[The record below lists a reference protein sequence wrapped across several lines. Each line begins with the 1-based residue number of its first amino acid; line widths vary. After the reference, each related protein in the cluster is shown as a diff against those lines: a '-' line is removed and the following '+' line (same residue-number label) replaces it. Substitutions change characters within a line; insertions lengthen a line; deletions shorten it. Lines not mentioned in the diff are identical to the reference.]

1 MNHFLKYT
9 LATVTGIIIAAMLL
23 FIFLLASLSA
33 VMSSGNK
40 AVTIEEN
47 SILVLK
53 AGIPVPERTST
64 NPFAG
69 FDPVNL
75 TFTPAPGLN
84 DILKNIEKAASDK
97 NIKGILVENGLMTS
111 GWGTTEEIRNALTTF
126 RNSGKFV
133 ISYTDYILNQEG
145 YYLST
150 ACDHIFANPRAM
162 LEFKGLSGEVMFYR
176 NALDK
181 LGIEVQVIRH
191 GKFKG
196 AVEPFI
202 LDELS
207 IENRE
212 QIKDYVGSIWSHVV
226 SGISEVRLIPENQ
239 LNLIADKLI
248 VTDIEE
254 AYRNKLVDGLLYR
267 DELIDTLRYL
277 SGIGKNR
284 KPRLVT
290 MTKYSRVPDH
300 NRKGDGKNRIAV
312 IYAAGNIVMGDGNE
326 TNIGA
331 SRYAGVIREAR
342 LDSNIKAIVLR
353 VNSPGGNAIASE
365 LIWRELDLA
374 ARSKPVVISM
384 GNYAASGG
392 YFISAPATRIY
403 ANPTT
408 ISGSI
413 GVFGLIPDAS
423 RLLNQKLGITT
434 ETVNTNEN
442 SDFPSVFRP
451 LSQLEKEVM
460 QMSVEKTYADFLNK
474 VAEGRKMDKAQ
485 VDSLGEGRVWSGSR
499 LVELGLGDKIG
510 GLMDAVKGAAELA
523 GIDSYTLKE
532 LPQEEDP
539 YMKLLS
545 GLSGE
550 IRIRL
555 LQKELGKSF
564 KYYSEIRELE
574 NLSGIQARLPY
585 FIEIH

>member
-1 MNHFLKYT
+1 MNNFLKYT
-9 LATVTGIIIAAMLL
+9 LATVTGIIIAGML
-23 FIFLLASLSA
+23 FFVFLLASLSA
-33 VMSSGNK
+33 IMSSGNK
-40 AVTIEEN
+40 AVTIDEN

-84 DILKNIEKAASDK
+84 DILKNIEKAAPDK
-97 NIKGILVENGLMTS
+97 KIKGILVENGLMTS
-111 GWGTTEEIRNALTTF
+111 GWGTTEEIRNALASF
-126 RNSGKFV
+126 RSTGKFV

-150 ACDHIFANPRAM
+150 ACDHIFANPQAM

-176 NALDK
+176 NALEKIGVD
-181 LGIEVQVIRH
+181 VQVIRH

-202 LDELS
+202 LDALS
-207 IENRE
+207 RENRE
-212 QIKDYVGSIWSHVV
+212 QIKDYTGSIWSHVV
-226 SGISEVRLIPENQ
+226 SEISQVRLIPENQ
-239 LNLIADKLI
+239 LNLIADKLM
-248 VTDIEE
+248 VTDMEE

-267 DELIDTLRYL
+267 DELIDTLRHL
-277 SGIGKNR
+277 SGIGKN
-284 KPRLVT
+284 KKLRLVT
-290 MTKYSRVPDH
+290 MTKYSRVPDQITK
-300 NRKGDGKNRIAV
+300 RESKNKIAV

-326 TNIGA
+326 ANIGA
-331 SRYAGVIREAR
+331 ERYSGVIREAR
-342 LDSNIKAIVLR
+342 LDSSIKAIVLR
-353 VNSPGGNAIASE
+353 VNSPGGNATASE
-365 LIWRELDLA
+365 LIWREMDLA

-392 YFISAPATRIY
+392 YYISAPATRIY
-403 ANPTT
+403 TNPTT

-413 GVFGLIPDAS
+413 GVFGLLPDAS

-442 SDFPSVFRP
+442 SDFPSIFRP
-451 LSQLEKEVM
+451 LSTLEKEVM
-460 QMSVEKTYADFLNK
+460 QMSVEKTYADFVKK
-474 VAEGRKMDKAQ
+474 VAAGRKMDAVKI
-485 VDSLGEGRVWSGSR
+485 DSLGQGRVWSGSR
-499 LVELGLGDKIG
+499 LVELGLGDETG
-510 GLMDAVKGAAELA
+510 GLKDAVKGAAELA
-523 GIDSYTLKE
+523 GIDNYTLKE

-539 YMKLLS
+539 YLKILS

-550 IRIRL
+550 IRLKL
-555 LQKELGKSF
+555 LQRELGKSF
-564 KYYSEIRELE
+564 KYYSEIKELE

-585 FIEIH
+585 FIEIR